1 MSRSDCAR
9 FTAQTSRAVIS
20 SDTEGISV
28 TEDIN
33 SDRIKIGELLIS
45 VGLLSSGDLTEAI
58 QIAKRMGVPIGR
70 VLVMSG
76 CVTEAGLQ
84 QALKLQ
90 SLVKDGLVDID
101 TGIDALKK
109 VFREKIEL
117 EDALKTFNWQPAKD
131 VAGNKLGD
139 LLVDSTMVTRGQL
152 DRALEAS
159 FQSGMPLGGTLVL
172 QGVLS
177 PMLLPTVLHAQ
188 EQIRDGK
195 MTREE
200 AVGELRM
207 ALMYWAKAGESKQD
221 ELETFPGAAKPAAK
235 APVPSP
241 APAPQAPVPA
251 PAPHMAPSAV
261 QHSPADEATRP
272 QQFVHPS
279 QQSGMATQMAQ
290 TPYTSPNNNNA
301 PPAVAQAQGTTGDA
315 NRGNA
320 AMQNPAPDQQNV
332 VSLVEL
338 LKLSGMCTQAS
349 LEQSIKDA
357 LEDNRVASKVLLAV
371 GILDSEMLNTC
382 VRCQALIARGIL
394 RTDQVLY
401 ALNSIRHRKVTLE
414 QAVAELGVQVPV

>member
-1 MSRSDCAR
+1 V
-9 FTAQTSRAVIS
+9 Q
-20 SDTEGISV
+20 
-28 TEDIN
+28 EDIN

-101 TGIDALKK
+101 TGIEALKK
-109 VFREKIEL
+109 VFREKMEL
-117 EDALKTFNWQPAKD
+117 EDALKTFNWQPNKD
-131 VAGNKLGD
+131 QAGNKLGD

-195 MTREE
+195 MTRDD
-200 AVGELRM
+200 AVGELKM
-207 ALMYWAKAGESKQD
+207 ALMYWAKAGESKQA
-221 ELETFPGAAKPAAK
+221 ELESFPTAAPKPASA
-235 APVPSP
+235 
-241 APAPQAPVPA
+241 
-251 PAPHMAPSAV
+251 APSAATPAAAP
-261 QHSPADEATRP
+261 QTQPAPRMAPPPAPPAPPSPPSMHQASDEATRP
-272 QQFVHPS
+272 QQAQQFIHPS

-290 TPYTSPNNNNA
+290 TPYTSPNTAA
-301 PPAVAQAQGTTGDA
+301 PQAVAPGQGTAGDGT
-315 NRGNA
+315 RGNA
-320 AMQNPAPDQQNV
+320 PMQSPNQGDAQNV

-371 GILDSEMLNTC
+371 GLLDSEMLNTL
-382 VRCQALIARGIL
+382 VRCQALIARGVL

-401 ALNSIRHRKVTLE
+401 ALNSIRHRKITLE